1 MSIRETFS
9 GPSGQQRDS
18 LTEVLERLA
27 VLEARVAGIA
37 RNRRATEPIPRACF
51 SVREFCT
58 AHGISDHMFFK
69 LQRQGLAP
77 RTMRVGART
86 LITVEAAAEWRRERE
101 AAPMPD
107 KLASVET

>member
-1 MSIRETFS
+1 MSARETS
-9 GPSGQQRDS
+9 ADAWS

-27 VLEARVAGIA
+27 ALESKIAKITRNNRAR
-37 RNRRATEPIPRACF
+37 EPVPPACY
-51 SVREFCT
+51 SIREFCT

-86 LITVEAAAEWRRERE
+86 LISVEAAAEWRRKCE
-101 AAPMPD
+101 AA
-107 KLASVET
+107 ASATSESQKGPSG